1 MPPVVTVMGDPTV
14 TVTVNDSFSLQVM
27 LSQYN
32 LQPVTVEWER
42 NGVSLSSGEKY
53 QLSSDTSQLGVGSA
67 ELTVRFTESLVDNG
81 TYTVTAS
88 NPAGNGSVDFE
99 VFIMSECEM
108 FAAFTDDLT
117 YIAIV
122 SHPPFCIVCTVP
134 SSCSCGSH
142 FTLPETKTTISCA
155 FSALMCMAT
164 GVPAPT
170 ISWFSDGVLLSN
182 DNVSFVI
189 TSFEAQSVTMLSVTS
204 TLNVTSVMRE
214 TAFATITCTASNGV
228 GANSFDNTQ
237 LIVLCESLS
246 ESGMRCE
253 PFHLCSLCFLVRTQR
268 KCVATPS

>member
-1 MPPVVTVMGDPTV
+1 
-14 TVTVNDSFSLQVM
+14 
-27 LSQYN
+27 
-32 LQPVTVEWER
+32 
-42 NGVSLSSGEKY
+42 
-53 QLSSDTSQLGVGSA
+53 
-67 ELTVRFTESLVDNG
+67 
-81 TYTVTAS
+81 
-88 NPAGNGSVDFE
+88 
-99 VFIMSECEM
+99 M

-122 SHPPFCIVCTVP
+122 SHPPLCVTCTVP
-134 SSCSCGSH
+134 SSYFCGSH
-142 FTLPETKTTISCA
+142 FTLPETKTTISEGA

-189 TSFEAQSVTMLSVTS
+189 TSFEAQSMTMLSVTS

-237 LIVLCESLS
+237 LIVLCDHESLS
-246 ESGMRCE
+246 EGGM
-253 PFHLCSLCFLVRTQR
+253 T
-268 KCVATPS
+268 A